1 MTRWHGIGV
10 FLRVCLNLYYRA
22 SLQLFWILSGG
33 MKKTVW
39 IEVVQGDLLTAY
51 DLLTGHFHF
60 PGDNRESYLDGCF
73 PAQHGLGMASIN
85 KIVGPVLH
93 EHLSGFEPMMWTFWT
108 WRSDRFSV
116 DAR

>member
-1 MTRWHGIGV
+1 MTRWYEIGV
-10 FLRVCLNLYYRA
+10 LLRFCLNLYYRA
-22 SLQLFWILSGG
+22 FLQLFWILSGC

-60 PGDNRESYLDGCF
+60 PGDNCESYLDGCF
-73 PAQHGLGMASIN
+73 PAQHGLGMAFIN
-85 KIVGPVLH
+85 KIVGLVLH
-93 EHLSGFEPMMWTFWT
+93 GCLSVFGPVMWTFWS